1 MGLRI
6 VFIIIIILSQIS
18 GAQVI
23 LTEVMFDADTL
34 ESYNEF
40 VEIYNLN
47 SLAVDLSG
55 WQVGDSTEQDLLT
68 DAGYGLLLEPQ
79 QYGIILDRGYF
90 ENSTSYDSLI
100 PPDALIITIDDGS
113 FGSFGLSNSKA
124 EFILLINSSED
135 TVQTYQYSIDN
146 IPGHSDEKIILSEDN
161 SVQNWGNSTTLNGT
175 PGSKNSI
182 APKDVD
188 LLISQFSFLET
199 TFIVGE
205 TIRFEA
211 LIKNN
216 GQQTV
221 NGFQLQKFY
230 DLDVNERPDSVEI
243 IETVDYPNSINHG
256 DSLILEGQ
264 FDDVPAGQVSFG
276 IEIVV
281 PNDEDI
287 TNNVKTK
294 TVFVTDP
301 VNLRIIINE
310 IMAAPNSN
318 EAEWIEVFN
327 PGASNINMA
336 SIYFA
341 DSRDTVKLSKEDLIL
356 RPGEYLVAG
365 GDSAISNQYNI
376 SYENLT
382 IVSGF
387 PTLNNSFDD
396 LKLLNNFNFVYDRVS
411 YTDEWYGREVDQ
423 GISLERIN
431 PELNGQISVNWA
443 ASVDFSGSTPGRI
456 NSVFATILPTE
467 SQLQINPNPFS
478 PDGDGFEDVTIIQI
492 NIPVETAF
500 INIRIYDTRGRL
512 IRFLADSIPSAHQA
526 QFVWDGKDDNFRVAR
541 IGAYICLVEA
551 LNSNKNVIKQLKST
565 IILVKE

>member
-6 VFIIIIILSQIS
+6 LFLVIIAFQMTQ
-18 GAQVI
+18 AQVI

-47 SLAVDLSG
+47 SFAVDLNG
-55 WQVGDSTEQDLLT
+55 WQAGDSTEQDLLT
-68 DAGYGLLLEPQ
+68 DAGNGLILQPQ
-79 QYGIILDRGYF
+79 QYGIILDPGYF

-113 FGSFGLSNSKA
+113 FGSFGFSNTRA
-124 EFILLINSSED
+124 EFVLLVSSSGD

-146 IPGHSDEKIILSEDN
+146 IPGHSDEKIILSGNN
-161 SVQNWGNSTTLNGT
+161 SPQNWGNSTTLNGT

-182 APKDVD
+182 APKDID
-188 LLISQFSFLET
+188 LLIAQFSFLET

-205 TIRFEA
+205 TIHFEM
-211 LIKNN
+211 LIKNI
-216 GQQTV
+216 GQQTI
-221 NGFQLQKFY
+221 NGFQLQRFY
-230 DLDVNERPDSVEI
+230 DLNGNEIPDSAEI
-243 IETVDYPNSINHG
+243 IETVDYPNSINQS

-264 FDDVPAGQVSFG
+264 FDNVPAGQVSFG
-276 IEIVV
+276 IAIVI
-281 PNDEDI
+281 PNDEDV

-301 VNLRIIINE
+301 INLKIIINE
-310 IMAAPNSN
+310 IMAAPNSD

-327 PGASNINMA
+327 PGTSDINMA
-336 SIYFA
+336 TVYFA
-341 DSRDTVKLSKEDLIL
+341 DSRDTVRLSKVDLIL
-356 RPGEYLVAG
+356 RSGEYLVAG
-365 GDSAISNQYNI
+365 GDSAIANQYNI
-376 SYENLT
+376 SHKDLT

-387 PTLNNSFDD
+387 PTLNNTFDD

-431 PELNGQISVNWA
+431 PNLNGQIPVNWA
-443 ASVDFSGSTPGRI
+443 ASVDFKGSTPGRM
-456 NSVFATILPTE
+456 NSVFAVILPIE
-467 SQLQINPNPFS
+467 SQLRINPNPFS

-512 IRFLADSIPSAHQA
+512 IRFLADSIPTAHQA

-541 IGAYICLVEA
+541 IGAYICLIEA
-551 LNSNKNVIKQLKST
+551 LNSNKNVIEQLKST

>member
-243 IETVDYPNSINHG
+243 IETVDYPNSINHS

-276 IEIVV
+276 IAIVV

>member
-243 IETVDYPNSINHG
+243 IETVDYPNSINHS

-423 GISLERIN
+423 GISWERIN

>member
-243 IETVDYPNSINHG
+243 IETVDYPNSINHS

>member
-6 VFIIIIILSQIS
+6 LFLVIIAFQMTQ
-18 GAQVI
+18 AQVI

-47 SLAVDLSG
+47 SFAVDLNG
-55 WQVGDSTEQDLLT
+55 WQAGDSTEQDLLT
-68 DAGYGLLLEPQ
+68 DAGNGLILQPQ
-79 QYGIILDRGYF
+79 QYGIILDPGYF

-113 FGSFGLSNSKA
+113 FGSFGFSNTRA
-124 EFILLINSSED
+124 EFVLLVSSSGD

-146 IPGHSDEKIILSEDN
+146 IPGHSDEKIILSGNN
-161 SVQNWGNSTTLNGT
+161 SPQNWGNSTTLNGT

-182 APKDVD
+182 APKDID
-188 LLISQFSFLET
+188 LLIAQFSFLET

-205 TIRFEA
+205 TIHFEM
-211 LIKNN
+211 LIKNI
-216 GQQTV
+216 GQQTI
-221 NGFQLQKFY
+221 NGFQLQRFY
-230 DLDVNERPDSVEI
+230 DLNGNEIPDSAEI
-243 IETVDYPNSINHG
+243 IETVDYPNSINQS

-264 FDDVPAGQVSFG
+264 FDNVPAGQVSFG
-276 IEIVV
+276 IAIVI
-281 PNDEDI
+281 PNDEDV

-301 VNLRIIINE
+301 INLKIIINE
-310 IMAAPNSN
+310 IMAAPNSD

-327 PGASNINMA
+327 PGTSDINMA
-336 SIYFA
+336 TVYFA
-341 DSRDTVKLSKEDLIL
+341 DSRDTVRLSKVDLIL
-356 RPGEYLVAG
+356 RSGEYLVAG
-365 GDSAISNQYNI
+365 GDSAIANQYNI
-376 SYENLT
+376 SHKDLT

-387 PTLNNSFDD
+387 PTLNNTFDD

-431 PELNGQISVNWA
+431 PNLNGQIPVNWA
-443 ASVDFSGSTPGRI
+443 ASVDFKGSTPGRM
-456 NSVFATILPTE
+456 NSVFAVILPIE
-467 SQLQINPNPFS
+467 SQLRINPNPFS
-478 PDGDGFEDVTIIQI
+478 PDCDGFEDVTIIQI

-512 IRFLADSIPSAHQA
+512 IRFLADSIPTAHQA

-541 IGAYICLVEA
+541 IGAYICLIEA
-551 LNSNKNVIKQLKST
+551 LNSNKNVIEQLKST

>member
-205 TIRFEA
+205 TISFEA

-243 IETVDYPNSINHG
+243 IETVDYPNSINHS

-276 IEIVV
+276 IAIVI

-431 PELNGQISVNWA
+431 PELNGQISV
-443 ASVDFSGSTPGRI
+443 DFSGSTPGRI